1 VLSII
6 IVLET
11 NLISQTLEISNMFLA
26 ILGGLTV
33 GLLTT
38 SVNVQAYKLQVG
50 IKNGERIVVS
60 DNASNALRIVSVYGY
75 MPIVP
80 LFFVMFTDNNSLKF
94 FWLLISILLLLVVK
108 VFLDNIVTFIDKGYT
123 SGFDE
128 IELSSNCRIKL
139 IKTQIEANL
148 GKMSC
153 IEIYKEESFLGW
165 DKFVQTDVEYIMN
178 RLKNKM
184 NIE

>member
-1 VLSII
+1 MLSII

-38 SVNVQAYKLQVG
+38 SVNVKAYKLQVG

-60 DNASNALRIVSVYGY
+60 DIASNALRIVSVYGY

-108 VFLDNIVTFIDKGYT
+108 VF
-123 SGFDE
+123 
-128 IELSSNCRIKL
+128 
-139 IKTQIEANL
+139 
-148 GKMSC
+148 
-153 IEIYKEESFLGW
+153 
-165 DKFVQTDVEYIMN
+165 
-178 RLKNKM
+178 
-184 NIE
+184 